1 MLHLTR
7 RSLLCRAAMPS
18 SLSPLLG
25 YNTNVRH
32 KGRVFHVQTEDS
44 GVRYGHV
51 TTHLFVDG
59 GRILKSFKSS
69 YAESVGAE
77 EQCEVVR
84 ALMKRQH
91 KAMLMALRDGLF
103 DALAEIPSG
112 AGASV
117 AASPTAPAA
126 SPKQQPIPQPT
137 GSSKLQSLPP
147 ELRAPTSRTHSGL
160 PKVQPVMPKWHP
172 ESPPPERKVGPAPQP
187 DRAVARSTSLTNAAH
202 MGSRS
207 PPGAAHERL
216 PRPSVVTAPIHGP
229 SALPSSPRTR
239 IAGSQTPISER
250 RLVPSRPASALARA
264 KVHRG
269 QSIFGEDGSNDKSLD
284 EVILS
289 YLALAGDPEG
299 KV

>member
-1 MLHLTR
+1 
-7 RSLLCRAAMPS
+7 MPT

-32 KGRVFHVQTEDS
+32 KDRVFHVQTEDS

-69 YAESVGAE
+69 YVESVGTE
-77 EQCEVVR
+77 DQSEVVR

-103 DALAEIPSG
+103 DALAEM
-112 AGASV
+112 
-117 AASPTAPAA
+117 APAA
-126 SPKQQPIPQPT
+126 GGSAVPSPKAPQASP
-137 GSSKLQSLPP
+137 KLPSIAP
-147 ELRAPTSRTHSGL
+147 ELRAPTSRAEPIL
-160 PKVQPVMPKWHP
+160 PKVQPVIPKWQP
-172 ESPPPERKVGPAPQP
+172 ETAPSRTAGSALLP
-187 DRAVARSTSLTNAAH
+187 DRLAARNASMTNAAP
-202 MGSRS
+202 MGAR
-207 PPGAAHERL
+207 PATGADPERL
-216 PRPSVVTAPIHGP
+216 PRPSMVTAPGHGA
-229 SALPSSPRTR
+229 SAHPSSGRTR

-250 RLVPSRPASALARA
+250 RLLPSRPASAFAHA

-269 QSIFGEDGSNDKSLD
+269 QSIFGEDGADDKSLD

-289 YLALAGDPEG
+289 YLALAGEPER

>member
-1 MLHLTR
+1 
-7 RSLLCRAAMPS
+7 MPT

-32 KGRVFHVQTEDS
+32 KDRVFHVQTEDS

-69 YAESVGAE
+69 YAESVGSE
-77 EQCEVVR
+77 DQCDVVR

-103 DALAEIPSG
+103 DALAEIPAAPG
-112 AGASV
+112 ARA
-117 AASPTAPAA
+117 AASPKAPAA
-126 SPKQQPIPQPT
+126 SPKLESI
-137 GSSKLQSLPP
+137 PP
-147 ELRAPTSRTHSGL
+147 ELRAPTSRAEPTL
-160 PKVQPVMPKWHP
+160 PKVQPVIPKWPP
-172 ESPPPERKVGPAPQP
+172 ESAPSRKAGPAPVA
-187 DRAVARSTSLTNAAH
+187 DRPAARNAALTNAAQ
-202 MGSRS
+202 MGSRPS
-207 PPGAAHERL
+207 PGAQPERL
-216 PRPSVVTAPIHGP
+216 PRPSVVTAPAHG
-229 SALPSSPRTR
+229 AAGHPSSGRTR

-250 RLVPSRPASALARA
+250 RLVPSRPASAFAHA

-269 QSIFGEDGSNDKSLD
+269 QSIFGEDGSDDKSLD

-289 YLALAGDPEG
+289 YLALAGDPER